1 MKIKKPEDEKYF
13 KDIVLNDILEEISN
27 ETGAPKPA
35 ELKKKT
41 THKKKYFSKGIF
53 FIIIAIL
60 FFFFVMTLLNL
71 VTDAT
76 TEAKPISTIPTHT
89 IAETEDW
96 KMDEDI
102 GASQKTTL
110 PKVIKAK
117 PIVQKKVQTKTIE
130 MKAVKPKPIPKQKT
144 ERELAKEALRQQML
158 Q

>member
-41 THKKKYFSKGIF
+41 ASKKKFFSKGLF

-60 FFFFVMTLLNL
+60 FFFFVMALLNL

-76 TEAKPISTIPTHT
+76 TETKPISTIPIHA
-89 IAETEDW
+89 IDETEDW

-102 GASQKTTL
+102 GVSKKTTL
-110 PKVIKAK
+110 PKEIKIK
-117 PIVQKKVQTKTIE
+117 PIVQKQVQTKTIE
-130 MKAVKPKPIPKQKT
+130 IKAVKPEPIPKQKT

-158 Q
+158 

>member
-41 THKKKYFSKGIF
+41 TQKKKFISKGLF
-53 FIIIAIL
+53 FIITAVL
-60 FFFFVMTLLNL
+60 FFFFVMILWSL

-76 TEAKPISTIPTHT
+76 KETKSTATIPTRT

-96 KMDEDI
+96 KMSKDI
-102 GASQKTTL
+102 GLSKKTTQL
-110 PKVIKAK
+110 KKIHKK
-117 PIVQKKVQTKTIE
+117 PIVQKNVQTKTREINT
-130 MKAVKPKPIPKQKT
+130 VKPKPKPKQKT